1 MPDGT
6 GILNGTTLKLRT
18 FVAAVTLFAAIL
30 FAAHLQAQTTQ
41 QTQPV
46 TSAQST
52 SQKPKAQP
60 KPASPFKD
68 PDPIDF
74 NDHAGYVSIFDGSSL
89 KNWDGDPAVWHLE
102 NGAIVGISTEEKPV
116 ENSYIVYRGLQAKD
130 FDLKL
135 EIKVEKGG
143 GSGIQYRSQTGLPWN
158 RPTKTP
164 PNLNWMMTGPQADY
178 WYPVGPW
185 AAEWSGQFYS
195 ENTPLGILAWRGQ
208 VVESGP
214 QQGPRLMANIADRTP
229 LGGYVRVNDWNQ
241 YTVMARGGTFIHIL
255 NGQLMAVYIDD
266 DPTSSNNQTGFI
278 GIEIESSPS
287 KVSVRNVWIKKLD

>member
-1 MPDGT
+1 MGLQMA
-6 GILNGTTLKLRT
+6 ISESSSSRRYTLLAAAL
-18 FVAAVTLFAAIL
+18 FVGCFAANS
-30 FAAHLQAQTTQ
+30 FAHAQAAATG
-41 QTQPV
+41 
-46 TSAQST
+46 
-52 SQKPKAQP
+52 QKAAAPALK
-60 KPASPFKD
+60 KPAHTGFSQ

-74 NDHAGYVSIFDGSSL
+74 NDHEGYVSIFDGTSL
-89 KNWDGDPAVWHLE
+89 KDWDGDPAVWHVE
-102 NGAIVGISTEEKPV
+102 NGAIVGVSTKEKPV
-116 ENSYIVYRGLQAKD
+116 ENSYIVFRGLKAKD

-135 EIKVEKGG
+135 EIKVEEGG

-158 RPTKTP
+158 RATKTP

-185 AAEWSGQFYS
+185 AADWTGQFYS

-214 QQGPRLMANIADRTP
+214 QQGPRLMGNIADRTP

-266 DPTSSNNQTGFI
+266 DPASSNNQTGQI

-287 KVSVRNVWIKKLD
+287 KVSVRNIWIKKLN